1 MVFGLPDAAVLSVV
15 GVVTGAVLQH
25 VGALANLRRRQSAQ
39 DRRLQSQERIRFKVE
54 SLVELFQQLDTTHRI
69 LNDNA
74 NTASNSPS
82 SISQQDFMSDIK
94 PAVDEYR
101 DVMRKNQ
108 IYLTDT
114 QYNDMEEALGRF
126 RDALNFIQWKNQNPG
141 RNPPNHRQMP
151 WKEFMDAYEEA
162 TETLQEEINAPI
174 EDS

>member
-1 MVFGLPDAAVLSVV
+1 MVFGLPDSAVLGVV
-15 GVVTGAVLQH
+15 GVVIGAVLQH
-25 VGALANLRRRQSAQ
+25 VGALANLHRQQAAQ

-69 LNDNA
+69 LNDNS

-82 SISQQDFMSDIK
+82 SISQQDFMNDIK

-108 IYLTDT
+108 IYLTDD

-126 RDALNFIQWKNQNPG
+126 RESLNFIQWKIQNPG

-151 WKEFMDAYEEA
+151 WIGFMDAYEEA
-162 TETLQEEINAPI
+162 TETLREEINAPI
-174 EDS
+174 EDD